1 MTTMPTSPRT
11 MFAKLW
17 EAHVVE
23 PLDDTTDL
31 IRVDRHLLHD
41 LSGPFSMQA
50 LDEQGLSCRCPE
62 LTFAFP
68 DHGVSTAPD
77 RRHAPGGGGPLLDL
91 LRHYCAKFDIRLLD
105 LDSDDQGIVHVAA
118 PELGLALPGL
128 TIACGD
134 SHTCT
139 EGSLGALAWG
149 IGNTEVTQVLATQAL
164 ILERPRTM
172 RVRIEGTPPAA
183 TGAKDLALAL
193 IARDGADCGA
203 GFAVEFAGGTVRM
216 MSIEARMTLCN
227 LALEMGARF
236 AFVAADEATF
246 AYLRGRRF
254 APTGAAWD
262 QAVASWREL
271 ATDGAAA
278 FDREVVLD
286 AAGVVPQ
293 VSWGTSP
300 AHTIGVDE
308 LVPDPRT
315 APSAAARTAWEEAL
329 RYMDLRPGQP
339 LEGVAVQHVFIG
351 SCTNARLSDL
361 EAAARIAR
369 GRRVAAGVRA
379 WVVPGSQ
386 RVKLAAAA
394 LGLDRVFVEAGFE
407 WREPG
412 CSMCIAMNGD
422 AVPSG
427 ERCVSTSNRNFMGR
441 QGPGARTH
449 LAGPAAAAAAAVTG
463 CITDPRRLLSSE

>member
-1 MTTMPTSPRT
+1 
-11 MFAKLW
+11 
-17 EAHVVE
+17 
-23 PLDDTTDL
+23 
-31 IRVDRHLLHD
+31 
-41 LSGPFSMQA
+41 
-50 LDEQGLSCRCPE
+50 
-62 LTFAFP
+62 
-68 DHGVSTAPD
+68 
-77 RRHAPGGGGPLLDL
+77 
-91 LRHYCAKFDIRLLD
+91 
-105 LDSDDQGIVHVAA
+105 
-118 PELGLALPGL
+118 
-128 TIACGD
+128 
-134 SHTCT
+134 
-139 EGSLGALAWG
+139 
-149 IGNTEVTQVLATQAL
+149 
-164 ILERPRTM
+164 
-172 RVRIEGTPPAA
+172 
-183 TGAKDLALAL
+183 
-193 IARDGADCGA
+193 
-203 GFAVEFAGGTVRM
+203 
-216 MSIEARMTLCN
+216 MTLCN

-262 QAVASWREL
+262 QAVASWRAL
-271 ATDGAAA
+271 ASDAAAA

-308 LVPDPRT
+308 LVPDPRK

-329 RYMDLRPGQP
+329 GYMDLRPGQP

-361 EAAARIAR
+361 EAAARIVR

-394 LGLDRVFVEAGFE
+394 LGLDRVFVAAGFE

-463 CITDPRRLLSSE
+463 CITDPRRLVSGE